1 MCKCN
6 TRRNTAVM
14 SSIFDNVDFATSR
27 RKNKVLDT
35 GQVRDLFGGH
45 SMAAPPAPA
54 APSSATSTLMFADTL
69 QRQIEIQYS
78 KNVVLPHQHPQQ
90 QHQHE
95 CTKDLSQALPSRF
108 SPCDAPASLKIDMI
122 WLLCVTCTLFP
133 VFAAVYKVVLAPLF
147 TPEMLTVPYQCNLFY
162 FGLFCGLPG
171 ITVHIFCLSLI
182 FHQLCRSGV
191 VMSLLS
197 TFFMIVAIE
206 HACMIVPTISKDSTF
221 YLMALSVF
229 FGLLAQG
236 FFIAILYNESKQKR
250 FYIGMLGVALVLVVL
265 SVLSIVLSVL
275 NSETPH
281 TKPTVLVRIV
291 PLSIA
296 TIIYAFSTYWTLF
309 PVRVV
314 CNNM

>member
-1 MCKCN
+1 
-6 TRRNTAVM
+6 M

-35 GQVRDLFGGH
+35 GQVRDLFGGQ
-45 SMAAPPAPA
+45 STGASPVAV
-54 APSSATSTLMFADTL
+54 APSLATSTLIFAGTAE
-69 QRQIEIQYS
+69 RQLELPYP
-78 KNVVLPHQHPQQ
+78 KNMVLPQQ
-90 QHQHE
+90 QQQQSLH
-95 CTKDLSQALPSRF
+95 TPASRF
-108 SPCDAPASLKIDMI
+108 SPCDTPASLKIDMI
-122 WLLCVTCTLFP
+122 WLLCVVCTLFP
-133 VFAAVYKVVLAPLF
+133 VFVAVYKVVLAPSF

-191 VMSLLS
+191 FMSLLS

-206 HACMIVPTISKDSTF
+206 HACMIVPTISIDSTF

-229 FGLLAQG
+229 SGLLAQG
-236 FFIAILYNESKQKR
+236 FFIAILYSESKQKR
-250 FYIGMLGVALVLVVL
+250 VYIGTLGVALVLVVL

>member
-1 MCKCN
+1 
-6 TRRNTAVM
+6 M

-45 SMAAPPAPA
+45 NTTATPMPAPP
-54 APSSATSTLMFADTL
+54 SSSTSTLVFAHAGE
-69 QRQIEIQYS
+69 RQLELPYS
-78 KNVVLPHQHPQQ
+78 KNIISPQQ
-90 QHQHE
+90 AHQE
-95 CTKDLSQALPSRF
+95 CHDDTSHSLASRF
-108 SPCDAPASLKIDMI
+108 SPSDTPASLKIDVI
-122 WLLCVTCTLFP
+122 WLMCVVFTLFP
-133 VFAAVYKVVLAPLF
+133 VFAAVYKVVLAPSF

-197 TFFMIVAIE
+197 TFFMIIAIE
-206 HACMIVPTISKDSTF
+206 HACMIVPSISIDATF

-229 FGLLAQG
+229 AGLLAQA

-250 FYIGMLGVALVLVVL
+250 FYIGTLGVALVLVVL